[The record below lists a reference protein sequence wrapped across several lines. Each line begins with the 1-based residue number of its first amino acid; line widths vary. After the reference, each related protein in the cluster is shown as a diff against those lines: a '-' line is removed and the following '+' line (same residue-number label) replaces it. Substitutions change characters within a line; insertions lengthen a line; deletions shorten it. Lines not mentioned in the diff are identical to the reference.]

1 MQTGIR
7 ANFQDRTQFSAA
19 GQPLKVIALGE
30 LLIDFTPVETPPVG
44 NHLGVPVFAANPGGA
59 PANVCAALVRFGVPA
74 GFVGMVGPDAFGQ
87 QLRTTLMDCGV
98 DTAGL
103 VVSRTAPTTLAF
115 VHLSPN
121 GERTFHFYR
130 HPGADTQLSTKDIDW
145 NRVASTPLFH
155 FGSVSLTDDPA
166 RQTTLAAAQTAKQ
179 AGRVVSFDV
188 NLRPPL
194 WKDLEVARQCIH
206 EGLTLADVVKV
217 SEEELMFLCPQWTA
231 RAESMWESDGQR
243 QRLSAGFADAI
254 RRLADAYRVRALL
267 VTLGADG
274 SLVYVPGEEVIH
286 VPSAPVEAVDTT
298 GAGDAFMAGV
308 LARLSEFDFDLDALT
323 PSDWL
328 RTLRFAN
335 AAGALTA
342 TKRGAIPALPS
353 EAEVWACLSRH
364 TGAPW

>member
-1 MQTGIR
+1 R
-7 ANFQDRTQFSAA
+7 A
-19 GQPLKVIALGE
+19 
-30 LLIDFTPVETPPVG
+30 
-44 NHLGVPVFAANPGGA
+44 HLGGA

-103 VVSRTAPTTLAF
+103 VVSRTTPTTLAF

-130 HPGADTQLSTKDIDW
+130 HPGADTQLSTEDIDW

-155 FGSVSLTDDPA
+155 FGSVSLTDNPA
-166 RQTTLAAAQTAKQ
+166 RQTTLAAAQTAKR

-194 WKDLEVARQCIH
+194 WEDLEVARQCIH

-217 SEEELMFLCPQWTA
+217 SEEELRFLCPQWA
-231 RAESMWESDGQR
+231 AQAESVWQRDGEGL
-243 QRLSAGFADAI
+243 RLSAGFADAI
-254 RRLADAYRVRALL
+254 RRLADTYRVRALL

-274 SLVYVPGEEVIH
+274 SVVYVPGQETEVIH

-308 LARLSEFDFDLDALT
+308 LARLAEFDFDLYALT

-328 RTLRFAN
+328 HALRFAN

-353 EAEVWACLSRH
+353 EAEVWAWLNSL
-364 TGAPW
+364 TGAPR